1 MKKTIIGLLF
11 FTLLISCGNSIS
23 DNDLAKLNGYWEI
36 EKATLPD
43 GTVNE
48 YSINP
53 TIDFFELK
61 DTVGIRKKVM
71 PQLDGTYLVN
81 NTSEKISIS
90 KTKNKVYINYTTEY
104 AKWEEEI
111 IELGDKKLI
120 LKNSHDI
127 EYQYKKPELFTV
139 K

>member
-1 MKKTIIGLLF
+1 MKKIVIGLLF

-23 DNDLAKLNGYWEI
+23 DKDLAKLNGYWEI
-36 EKATLPD
+36 EKAILPD

-48 YSINP
+48 YNINP

-111 IELGDKKLI
+111 IELNDKKLI

-127 EYQYKKPELFTV
+127 EYQYKKPEPFTV